1 MLKLRALF
9 WRIAMWKR
17 AIIEIVFTISAM
29 LTGLAIACGVL
40 YMFGMFDHPVN
51 TRSEISQIYSD
62 IRDLKNMQLKQD
74 LLFNTGKFVIT
85 DDHEILFSGS
95 AEEIA
100 EIYYRLLQGTI
111 HIKYTGKLRVME
123 EKYPELGE
131 G

>member
-1 MLKLRALF
+1 
-9 WRIAMWKR
+9 MWKR
-17 AIIEIVFTISAM
+17 AIQEIIFIFAAM

-40 YMFGMFDHPVN
+40 YMFGQFHAPYN

-85 DDHEILFSGS
+85 DGHEILFSGS

-100 EIYYRLLQGTI
+100 EIYDRLLQETI

-131 G
+131 W